1 MANGNGQEITKMSK
15 WQTPHGEVA
24 ATPEILRKL
33 FKAPNASD
41 FEVFTFIQLC
51 KAQGL
56 NPFLRDAYLIKYGN
70 NPATIVTGKET
81 FTQRAESH
89 PQFDGM
95 EAGIIVDRDGDVR
108 YFKGTFHLPTDTLL
122 GGWARVHRKDR
133 SVPLEKSVAFSE
145 YDTGKSLWKTKPA
158 TMIEKV
164 PIVQALREAF
174 PQTFAGLY
182 DSSEIGQ
189 DLPRNEEAPP
199 PVELPR
205 EDVSV
210 IAPDEASNA
219 AEPEKPQG
227 FLNWLESQDKTT
239 EDVKAIIGADATRE
253 NVRQYQEQ
261 HGLKTT
267 QALYDHLVEE
277 WERADIISVE
287 EQTPMEGIPEPAP
300 VPAPH

>member
-70 NPATIVTGKET
+70 SPATIVTGKET

-95 EAGIIVDRDGDVR
+95 EEGVIVDREGDVA
-108 YFKGTFHLPTDTLL
+108 YLKGTFHLPTDTLL
-122 GGWARVHRKDR
+122 GGWARVHRKDW
-133 SVPLEKSVAFSE
+133 SVPLEKSVAFTE
-145 YDTGKSLWKTKPA
+145 YDTGKSLWKSKPA

-164 PIVQALREAF
+164 AIVQALREAF

-182 DSSEIGQ
+182 DSSEVGE
-189 DLPRNEEAPP
+189 DLPKIEELPP
-199 PVELPR
+199 PIELPP

-253 NVRQYQEQ
+253 NVMRYQAQNE
-261 HGLKTT
+261 LTTT

-287 EQTPMEGIPEPAP
+287 EQAPMEGIPEPEP
-300 VPAPH
+300 QPAPH